1 MSEET
6 NPKQG
11 EAELRIVK
19 ARRAKLAR
27 RVFWWSLAALI
38 VVGGSFVIV
47 RYIRKSSGNQP
58 GQFIADQGRN
68 HVSLGSPFNYNS
80 NPPTSGP
87 HFATPADW
95 GVYDKEIP
103 DQALIHN
110 LEHGGVWLAY
120 KPGIDGETVKKLEAI
135 AKDFGRKVVMAPR
148 SANDSDVA
156 LAAWNHLDKFSAAEF
171 SEERVRAFIKAY
183 RNRGPEFVP

>member
-1 MSEET
+1 MIEEVT
-6 NPKQG
+6 NRQT
-11 EAELRIVK
+11 EAEVRIAR

-27 RVFWWSLAALI
+27 RVFWWSLTALVI
-38 VVGGSFVIV
+38 TGGVFALVS
-47 RYIRKSSGNQP
+47 YIRKPSGNQP
-58 GQFIADQGRN
+58 GQLIADQGRD
-68 HVSLGSPFNYNS
+68 HVSLGSPFSYNS

-95 GVYDKEIP
+95 GVSDKEIP
-103 DQALIHN
+103 DQILIHN
-110 LEHGGVWLAY
+110 LEHGGILIAY
-120 KPGIDGETVKKLEAI
+120 KPGIDAGVVKKLEAI
-135 AKDFGRKVVMAPR
+135 AKDYGRKVVMAPR

-171 SEERVRAFIKAY
+171 SEERVRNFVDAY